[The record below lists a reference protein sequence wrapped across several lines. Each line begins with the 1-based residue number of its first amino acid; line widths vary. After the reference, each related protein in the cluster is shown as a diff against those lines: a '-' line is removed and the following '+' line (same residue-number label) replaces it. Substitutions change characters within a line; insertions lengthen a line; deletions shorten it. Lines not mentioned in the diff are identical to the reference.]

1 MSYRSESLRHDWKLT
16 PYKSLSE
23 LLYLPLPELPTASH
37 KLDSIQIGSNA
48 GGGLGGDDDVFIAG
62 GKWED
67 EEERRFFED
76 IQDLKDFVP
85 KSVLGVEEGEKAGG
99 ATEGGQDEEK
109 AKREKESMED
119 EVRKLEEELE
129 RLNVVQEVAVNGKG
143 GPTKQDNLED
153 EEDEDEAESVSS
165 LFLMIVIADCPSI
178 VSQHRFRERRRRAH
192 VPRRRSWCPRVQ
204 LNC

>member
-1 MSYRSESLRHDWKLT
+1 M
-16 PYKSLSE
+16 
-23 LLYLPLPELPTASH
+23 
-37 KLDSIQIGSNA
+37 
-48 GGGLGGDDDVFIAG
+48 FIAG

-99 ATEGGQDEEK
+99 ATDGGQDEEK

-129 RLNVVQEVAVNGKG
+129 RLKVVQEVTVNGKG
-143 GPTKQDNLED
+143 GPTKQDNSED
-153 EEDEDEAESVSS
+153 EDDEDEAESVSS
-165 LFLMIVIADCPSI
+165 FFSTIAVADYPLL
-178 VSQHRFRERRRRAH
+178 VSQHRFQERRRRAH
-192 VPRRRSWCPRVQ
+192 VPRRRS
-204 LNC
+204 